1 MASKTVATKSHKK
14 SHTGKAS
21 TTMEGCKKTGHV
33 QKKTAAAMA
42 SEAQQS
48 EASDDEPE
56 EPLTDATAH
65 RAPAQVVWD
74 KYPVRTDRL
83 LDYLDAHSNVAIKL
97 FGDSTKV
104 AKSEGRFKLT
114 AKSNKSAGYLQVA
127 EGIFS
132 IDEDAAYAKAVD
144 NYITNIL
151 KKRYRAANECIGTTG
166 AGLKPGD
173 ATPGSEIAN
182 IIELETQ
189 KFRWWPRLH
198 GYWQTLP
205 NFNPYTVSSDP
216 GQDLADQAYSVLLGD
231 RGHADSEMDEH
242 RLPDLGNTDTAL
254 PDDDNIAPVGR
265 STPSPAKPNHSR
277 HNSLASSAHKSF
289 RAISDASSRTPSS
302 SQKSKAMTKHSLQD
316 VFAEGSKTLD
326 KQHQREQHEFR
337 MMEMWMRMRMSQNQN
352 QQGMPMAT
360 PSSQLPYEGLGL
372 MAELNDAILPPGD
385 PFPQQYAN

>member
-1 MASKTVATKSHKK
+1 MIPFPPTTLPHVPLPRLSSHSFPVSLHVPFRLFYLIIMASKTVATKSHKK

-132 IDEDAAYAKAVD
+132 IDEDAAV
-144 NYITNIL
+144 
-151 KKRYRAANECIGTTG
+151 
-166 AGLKPGD
+166 
-173 ATPGSEIAN
+173 
-182 IIELETQ
+182 
-189 KFRWWPRLH
+189 
-198 GYWQTLP
+198 
-205 NFNPYTVSSDP
+205 
-216 GQDLADQAYSVLLGD
+216 
-231 RGHADSEMDEH
+231 
-242 RLPDLGNTDTAL
+242 
-254 PDDDNIAPVGR
+254 
-265 STPSPAKPNHSR
+265 
-277 HNSLASSAHKSF
+277 
-289 RAISDASSRTPSS
+289 
-302 SQKSKAMTKHSLQD
+302 
-316 VFAEGSKTLD
+316 
-326 KQHQREQHEFR
+326 
-337 MMEMWMRMRMSQNQN
+337 
-352 QQGMPMAT
+352 
-360 PSSQLPYEGLGL
+360 
-372 MAELNDAILPPGD
+372 
-385 PFPQQYAN
+385 